1 MKVIFDNMA
10 KKGKRARQKARAE
23 AKANA
28 PTQTVIIMRGP
39 SGSGKTTSANLICN
53 TSKEKGL
60 SSAIHS
66 TDTFFLDNLGN
77 YVFDPKMLQEY
88 HSKNRDA
95 FQQSLKDGVN
105 IVIVDN
111 TNLLKEKYSQY
122 WSLSRK
128 FKYEVIEKMPETKWL
143 FDAEDCHYHCTK
155 DVPLYAIERQ
165 ISQFEPF

>member
-1 MKVIFDNMA
+1 MSS
-10 KKGKRARQKARAE
+10 
-23 AKANA
+23 
-28 PTQTVIIMRGP
+28 TMRGP

-105 IVIVDN
+105 ILVTGSFPTCPTDDQIIN
-111 TNLLKEKYSQY
+111 ISHIFLKYFRNVQ
-122 WSLSRK
+122 
-128 FKYEVIEKMPETKWL
+128 
-143 FDAEDCHYHCTK
+143 
-155 DVPLYAIERQ
+155 
-165 ISQFEPF
+165 